1 MYKKHFDKQAHLC
14 PEMQAWRK
22 WQKWR
27 MKLDDKS
34 GPFEN
39 GDFGE
44 TFCKISPEG
53 WRYRECGEYSN
64 WMPVRAFLDI
74 SQQAAN
80 VKKQGKNN
88 KNNLARDGNRCTLR
102 CVGKCRARWSST
114 AGKWSHHSSS
124 CSCTTVRAAPAW
136 RCRTW
141 PPSWPTANLNVKK
154 ET

>member
-39 GDFGE
+39 GDSGE
-44 TFCKISPEG
+44 TFCEISPEG

-102 CVGKCRARWSST
+102 CVGKCRAR
-114 AGKWSHHSSS
+114 
-124 CSCTTVRAAPAW
+124 
-136 RCRTW
+136 
-141 PPSWPTANLNVKK
+141 
-154 ET
+154 